1 MKVFCVRT
9 RGYKTPVEFFSKEEF
24 VRFIDLLGD
33 RFERLW
39 FEVKDL
45 KEAKP

>member
-9 RGYKTPVEFFSKEEF
+9 EGYKTPVEFFTREEY

-33 RFERLW
+33 KLERLW
-39 FEVKDL
+39 VEVRETK
-45 KEAKP
+45 K

>member
-9 RGYKTPVEFFSKEEF
+9 RGYKTPVEFYSREDF

-33 RFERLW
+33 KVEQLW
-39 FEVKDL
+39 VEVKEV
-45 KEAKP
+45 KKP